1 MVSLHGVGSP
11 LLGAASMPHAALG
24 AQPAEHPAAG
34 HAGAGQPA
42 GTFAA
47 LDAQP
52 RAGQPVWLHA
62 GAQRAEAGFQDPA
75 LGWVGVRAENSGG
88 GIHAVITPESAQA
101 VQVLG
106 AHMAGLNLH
115 LSDRHLPV
123 ETLLLQTDASGSG
136 GAQQRDPQQG
146 QAETGARTGSGAT
159 LLHRPGA
166 VAVASS
172 TEHNIFV
179 PPLPAGVTISVM
191 A

>member
-1 MVSLHGVGSP
+1 MASLHAVEPP
-11 LLGAASMPHAALG
+11 LPGAASMPHAAIG
-24 AQPAEHPAAG
+24 SQSAGHPPAG

-42 GTFAA
+42 ATFAA

-52 RAGQPVWLHA
+52 AAGQPVWVHA
-62 GAQRAEAGFQDPA
+62 GARRAEAGFQDPA

-88 GIHAVITPESAQA
+88 GIHAVITPASAQA

-115 LSDRHLPV
+115 LADHHLPV
-123 ETLLLQTDASGSG
+123 ETLLLQADASGSG
-136 GAQQRDPQQG
+136 GAQKRNPQQG
-146 QAETGARTGSGAT
+146 QAETGARAGSGAT
-159 LLHRPGA
+159 LLHSPGM

-172 TEHNIFV
+172 TDHNIFV